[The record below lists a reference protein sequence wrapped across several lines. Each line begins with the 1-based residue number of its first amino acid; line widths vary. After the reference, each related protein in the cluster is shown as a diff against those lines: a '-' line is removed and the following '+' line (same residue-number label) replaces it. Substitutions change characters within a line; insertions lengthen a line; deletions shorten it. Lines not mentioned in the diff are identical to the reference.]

1 MRLAVA
7 GSMLAQQLVMLLP
20 LLLPLAAIVAGHSNY
35 NSVYN
40 EVITPELKQAIDKE
54 LPKQAKFF
62 DELDREYLTGNANF
76 RTLAPPHPRTPALPF
91 LSPSQSSQIE
101 FVA

>member
-1 MRLAVA
+1 MHAVA
-7 GSMLAQQLVMLLP
+7 RL
-20 LLLPLAAIVAGHSNY
+20 LLLPLPSSLLVLWLLGVCCLDAAHSSSSNY

-62 DELDREYLTGNANF
+62 DELDCKYTCK
-76 RTLAPPHPRTPALPF
+76 
-91 LSPSQSSQIE
+91 
-101 FVA
+101 FVV

>member
-1 MRLAVA
+1 MHAVA
-7 GSMLAQQLVMLLP
+7 R
-20 LLLPLAAIVAGHSNY
+20 LLLPLSASLLVLLLLDVCCLDAAHSSSSSNY

-62 DELDREYLTGNANF
+62 DELDCKYAYK
-76 RTLAPPHPRTPALPF
+76 
-91 LSPSQSSQIE
+91 

>member
-1 MRLAVA
+1 MHAVA
-7 GSMLAQQLVMLLP
+7 R
-20 LLLPLAAIVAGHSNY
+20 LLLPQPATLLVLLLVGACCLDAAHSSNSGSNY

-62 DELDREYLTGNANF
+62 DELDCKYACK
-76 RTLAPPHPRTPALPF
+76 
-91 LSPSQSSQIE
+91 

>member
-1 MRLAVA
+1 MHAVA
-7 GSMLAQQLVMLLP
+7 RL
-20 LLLPLAAIVAGHSNY
+20 LLLPLPATLLVLLLVGACCLDAAHSSSSGSNY

-62 DELDREYLTGNANF
+62 DELDCKYACK
-76 RTLAPPHPRTPALPF
+76 
-91 LSPSQSSQIE
+91 